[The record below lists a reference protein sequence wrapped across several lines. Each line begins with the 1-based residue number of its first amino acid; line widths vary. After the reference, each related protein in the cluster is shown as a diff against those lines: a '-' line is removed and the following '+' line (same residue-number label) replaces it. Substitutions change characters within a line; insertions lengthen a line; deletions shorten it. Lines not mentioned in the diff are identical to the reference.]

1 MKNLEFP
8 GFFAFANE
16 NSWKKLGRKNMHITS
31 MGKENPYFKPFF
43 LGFGLRPPRKIAP
56 GRQFSIPETTER
68 PEE

>member
-1 MKNLEFP
+1 
-8 GFFAFANE
+8 
-16 NSWKKLGRKNMHITS
+16 MHITS